1 MKVNVKALISI
12 PFIISA
18 AVAMTGCRTV
28 PQNSQDMTCEDLNY
42 LADEAVE
49 TKGVPFFLSQ
59 LQYPGDWRTCSE
71 TPEFIDWIKN
81 ESRRRIHHAGK
92 DWGELV
98 MLRYFAKDT
107 HQEEYKVR
115 AVLGECLKPKPT
127 KEITLHFIELHP
139 DANDKPFTVEANL
152 TGQRPQDKAA
162 RILCGYE
169 TYPAKSKTDDM
180 AARWKSCQIKG
191 KPE

>member
-98 MLRYFAKDT
+98 MLRY
-107 HQEEYKVR
+107 
-115 AVLGECLKPKPT
+115 LPKILIRKNT
-127 KEITLHFIELHP
+127 KCEPSLE
-139 DANDKPFTVEANL
+139 NV
-152 TGQRPQDKAA
+152 
-162 RILCGYE
+162 
-169 TYPAKSKTDDM
+169 
-180 AARWKSCQIKG
+180 
-191 KPE
+191 